1 MRLLTAT
8 AGLLLA
14 VVGAPAQTQSA
25 VSWSGTLLDAGCTDR
40 SLQNLR
46 AQPTQTLATSKP
58 AQKSPDGIT
67 VTPQVTKSERGD
79 TVWAHTPDHASRYSS
94 ASCAV
99 TADTKSFMLLLPDGT
114 LLNLD
119 EGGNTL
125 ALEAFQD
132 SPAGHTI
139 LNGKVGGLKPQATI
153 LGVRSGDRL
162 QTRSIELRQTQS
174 PTPGPAK

>member
-1 MRLLTAT
+1 MCGLRHAAAKRPLSDECNVPGNRLLPAGIDRSVEVLMRLLAAT

-58 AQKSPDGIT
+58 AQKSPDEIT

-79 TVWAHTPDHASRYSS
+79 TV
-94 ASCAV
+94 
-99 TADTKSFMLLLPDGT
+99 
-114 LLNLD
+114 
-119 EGGNTL
+119 
-125 ALEAFQD
+125 
-132 SPAGHTI
+132 
-139 LNGKVGGLKPQATI
+139 
-153 LGVRSGDRL
+153 
-162 QTRSIELRQTQS
+162 
-174 PTPGPAK
+174 